1 MNADAQ
7 SVSFSDVRVDEV
19 LWAASDLIKKNQ
31 PEYQISI
38 EFDEIPDNDES
49 MIVSGNAEL
58 LLLVFRNLMENA
70 YKYNKNKRFETKISY
85 EKNKLKIDF
94 VDQGV
99 GMTQLE
105 TEHIFEAFYRNEKTK
120 EISGHGI
127 GLPLTQRIVEI
138 HAGNISVQSA
148 EGAGSIFTVEFPIK
162 TLY

>member
-1 MNADAQ
+1 
-7 SVSFSDVRVDEV
+7 
-19 LWAASDLIKKNQ
+19 
-31 PEYQISI
+31 
-38 EFDEIPDNDES
+38 
-49 MIVSGNAEL
+49 
-58 LLLVFRNLMENA
+58 MENA
-70 YKYNKNKRFETKISY
+70 CKYSQNKRVETKISY

-94 VDQGV
+94 IDQGV

-138 HAGNISVQSA
+138 HSGNISVRSA
-148 EGAGSIFTVEFPIK
+148 AGNGSIFTVEFPIK